1 MAIETPEQHEA
12 LIRALMDWARW
23 PQGGG
28 DRRRIDTHISVS
40 FSPATL
46 PAKIKNLSIWAFS
59 TSSACTLANRPV
71 MKELRLNRRLAPDI
85 YLDALPVTGSVDAPR
100 VDGGGPVIDW
110 AVVMRRFDPDAI
122 LANLAAELTP
132 SLIARLAHC
141 VATFHAG
148 AAVSPDTAPYG
159 GPEAALAPMQ
169 DNFDQITALTGDGHP
184 SLNRLRAWTL
194 ERYADLLDTLCR
206 RKATGHV
213 RECHGDL
220 HLGNVALI
228 DGEPVFDAIEFNPG
242 LRWIDTLNDVAFLTM
257 DLHHGGRAALAY
269 CFLDR
274 YLQITADYE
283 GLAVLRFY
291 EVYRAMV
298 RAKIAAIRQQQDLP
312 AQERQLVEIEL
323 ASYLTLAERLTAAR
337 RSALIITYG
346 LSGSGKSFQGAAL
359 TGPRCRRCVCV
370 RMSSASACW
379 RGSGR
384 GRYGAGW
391 LSADLD
397 PAHTRALPN
406 SHAAWSMP
414 VIIAVVDATFL
425 LQPRSCAVQHA
436 RGGTRSAVRD
446 PRCDARSVLRQRI
459 LMRRQEAGNVSDADL
474 AVLERQLV
482 VREPLWMRSWATPS
496 RCDRKVIRRWC
507 YCDSG
512 WRGRWVDT
520 TPVGGLPDVFRSP
533 GEIIPHSR
541 SVRDSRHRC
550 DCLDH
555 HGLPSQ

>member
-1 MAIETPEQHEA
+1 MPVDDGARANCKEQPVAIETPEQHEA
-12 LIRALMDWARW
+12 LIRALMDTARW

-28 DRRRIDTHISVS
+28 DRRRIDTHISSVIL
-40 FSPATL
+40 AGNL
-46 PAKIKNLSIWAFS
+46 AYKIKKPLDLGFLDFVSLQAREQ
-59 TSSACTLANRPV
+59 ACRE
-71 MKELRLNRRLAPDI
+71 ELRLNRRLAPDI

-100 VDGGGPVIDW
+100 VDGGGPAIDW

-122 LANLAAELTP
+122 LSNLAAELTP
-132 SLIARLAHC
+132 SLITRLAQR
-141 VATFHAG
+141 VAGFHAG

-159 GPEAALAPMQ
+159 GPEAALAPMR
-169 DNFDQITALTGDGHP
+169 DNFDQITGLTGDGHP
-184 SLNRLRAWTL
+184 SLNGLRAWTL

-228 DGEPVFDAIEFNPG
+228 DGEPVVFDAIEFNPG

-323 ASYLTLAERLTAAR
+323 ASYLVLAERLTAAR
-337 RSALIITYG
+337 RGALIITYG

-359 TGPRCRRCVCV
+359 TGPLPALCLRSDVERKRLLGVDPGEDATALGGYSPDLTRRTYARLAELARSVV
-370 RMSSASACW
+370 D
-379 RGSGR
+379 
-384 GRYGAGW
+384 AGY
-391 LSADLD
+391 
-397 PAHTRALPN
+397 
-406 SHAAWSMP
+406 
-414 VIIAVVDATFL
+414 VAVVDATFL
-425 LQPRSCAVQHA
+425 LAAQRAPF
-436 RGGTRSAVRD
+436 SALAAELGVPFVILD
-446 PRCDARSVLRQRI
+446 CDAPVEVLRQRI

-482 VREPLWMRSWATPS
+482 VREPLSDAELGYA
-496 RCDRKVIRRWC
+496 IRVRPES
-507 YCDSG
+507 DP
-512 WRGRWVDT
+512 
-520 TPVGGLPDVFRSP
+520 PVAVLRQ
-533 GEIIPHSR
+533 R
-541 SVRDSRHRC
+541 LVR
-550 DCLDH
+550 
-555 HGLPSQ
+555 